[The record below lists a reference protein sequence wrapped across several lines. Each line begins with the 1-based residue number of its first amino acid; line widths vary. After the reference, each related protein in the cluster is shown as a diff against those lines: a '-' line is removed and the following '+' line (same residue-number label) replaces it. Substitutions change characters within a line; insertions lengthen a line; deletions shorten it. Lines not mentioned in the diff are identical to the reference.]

1 MSLLL
6 LNYICQTM
14 RQVMRLLEIRLGIAG
29 TAKNTGKTTATA
41 AIMEELRARG
51 VGFYLTSIGY
61 DGENIDNVT
70 GLPKPRLRVEP
81 GDVVA
86 TAERCLAVSTAGLS
100 PLLATAI
107 QTPLGRIQ
115 VAKVSAG
122 GLVVTAGPNKSAEV
136 RELAAMLSRLGPGVT
151 IFDGALNRIAPMVE
165 TDGFILATGAS
176 RTPDIPRLAQETGV
190 IWRLS
195 TLPAVPRAA
204 ELAERG
210 LGRVTLLD
218 EDLDEIKSWP
228 LSSLL
233 TERDVDQV
241 LAQAAPKYAYLYIPG
256 VVGERALRALADGLA
271 ARPRPLLLAFADP
284 VKLLVSGDPVTYY
297 DLLAAAE
304 KGGAV
309 AGVVRRVPLLAVTIN
324 PFYPEYRVETKG
336 YKPAFVD
343 FVRLEV
349 AIRGSVQ
356 VPVYNVVKQGAKG
369 LADIVLAAA
378 RRWEHP
384 DTVQF

>member
-1 MSLLL
+1 M
-6 LNYICQTM
+6 
-14 RQVMRLLEIRLGIAG
+14 LEIRLGIAG

-41 AIMEELRARG
+41 AIIQELRTRG

-70 GLPKPRLRVEP
+70 GLPKPKLRVEP

-86 TAERCLAVSTAGLS
+86 TAERCLAVSTAKLS
-100 PLLATAI
+100 PLLTTDI
-107 QTPLGRIQ
+107 QTPLGRIH

-122 GLVVTAGPNKSAEV
+122 GLVVTAGPNKSSEV

-204 ELAERG
+204 ELAERQ
-210 LGRVTLLD
+210 LGQVTLLD

-233 TERDVDQV
+233 TEKDVDQV
-241 LAQAAPKYAYLYIPG
+241 LAEAAPKYAYLYIPG

-324 PFYPEYRVETKG
+324 PFYPEYRVETKA

-343 FVRLEV
+343 FVRLDV
-349 AIRGSVQ
+349 AIRNSVQ
-356 VPVYNVVKQGAKG
+356 VPVYNVVKQGARG
-369 LADIVLAAA
+369 LVDIILANA

-384 DTVQF
+384 DTMKF